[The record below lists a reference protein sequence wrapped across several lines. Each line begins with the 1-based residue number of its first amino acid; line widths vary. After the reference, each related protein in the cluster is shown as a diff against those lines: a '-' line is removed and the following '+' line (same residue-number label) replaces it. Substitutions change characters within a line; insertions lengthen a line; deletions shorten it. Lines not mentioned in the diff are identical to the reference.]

1 MKRTPP
7 VGPSFIRRMAL
18 VSRIAGHTAQARL
31 PGVSI
36 GEICEIRRTWR
47 AAATVGQAQVI
58 AVHDEHAV
66 LSLFAAT
73 QGLSCDSAL
82 VPTGR
87 QATCRPHAAWR
98 GAVLDACGEIVDR
111 IDGASGLSHIPPTP
125 DTLPTERE
133 LLAPALAYDNRVG
146 IDTRLHTGLRAI
158 DACLPCGRGQRVGIF
173 APAGC
178 GKTSFMN
185 ALMAGVDADTT
196 VVALIGER
204 GREVVEIVDELRRS
218 PGAHRCVVVYATSDA
233 PAVAR
238 RNAALLA
245 TTVAEYFREQ
255 GHHVALFVDSLT
267 RYVRACRDLALA
279 TGEAPMRA
287 GVPASVYSSLPQL
300 LERAGAAMS
309 GSITAFYTVL
319 IEDDDSTDPMAE
331 EIRSILDGH
340 IHLSARLAQ
349 RSHYPA
355 IDVLRS
361 VSRVATRVATP
372 DHLRAAGELRAW
384 LARLEA
390 LQTLVD
396 LGEYRP
402 GVDAQDDRAMAAK
415 PAMEAFLRQTRDEWS
430 SEDETLRRLHD
441 IVD

>member
-1 MKRTPP
+1 M
-7 VGPSFIRRMAL
+7 SL
-18 VSRIAGHTAQARL
+18 VSRIAGHTAEAHM

-36 GEICEIRRTWR
+36 GEICEVRRTWR
-47 AAATVGQAQVI
+47 DTETVGQAQVI
-58 AVHDEHAV
+58 AVHDDRAM

-73 QGLSCDSAL
+73 QGLSCESAL
-82 VPTGR
+82 VPTGSH
-87 QATCRPHAAWR
+87 ATCRPQAGWR
-98 GAVLDACGEIVDR
+98 GAVLDARGEIVDR
-111 IDGASGLSHIPPTP
+111 IDGQPVSPRVPVGA
-125 DTLPTERE
+125 RE
-133 LLAPALAYDNRVG
+133 ARPLLAPALPYDARVG
-146 IDTRLHTGLRAI
+146 IDARLHTGLRAI
-158 DACLPCGRGQRVGIF
+158 DGCLPCGRGQRVGIF

-185 ALMAGVDADTT
+185 TLMAGVAADTT
-196 VVALIGER
+196 VIALIGER
-204 GREVVEIVDELRRS
+204 GREVVEIVDELRQS
-218 PGAHRCVVVYATSDA
+218 PSAHRCIVVFAPSDA

-279 TGEAPMRA
+279 TGEPPMRA
-287 GVPASVYSSLPQL
+287 GVPASVYAALPQL
-300 LERAGAAMS
+300 LERAGASTS

-319 IEDDDSTDPMAE
+319 IEDDDTTDPMAE

-372 DHLRAAGELRAW
+372 KHLRAAGALRAW

-415 PAMEAFLRQTRDEWS
+415 PAMEAFLCQTRDEWS
-430 SEDETLRRLHD
+430 SEDETLERLHD